1 MFGSDKSVKNVVESH
16 RTGTLNFL
24 TDLLFIP
31 LAALIVITKT
41 YWNANSKWG
50 EIKTKLH
57 FDIFCREQ
65 KPLLGKT

>member
-1 MFGSDKSVKNVVESH
+1 MFGSNESLKNEVECH

-24 TDLLFIP
+24 TDLLSIP

-57 FDIFCREQ
+57 FDIF
-65 KPLLGKT
+65 LS